1 MNIPL
6 YDLIPIDPY
15 YFQAYKKMVDLCT
28 NSYYVEFFW
37 FPNRGTE
44 DGYWENCW
52 TNDGLEEES
61 IDINDSL
68 EDNYQVATT
77 YMFEVIMK
85 ILQPM
90 TLLTKE
96 EYYDEKT
103 NLRECLRHLFTKVG

>member
-1 MNIPL
+1 
-6 YDLIPIDPY
+6 
-15 YFQAYKKMVDLCT
+15 MVDLCT
-28 NSYYVEFFW
+28 SSYYAEFFW

-44 DGYWENCW
+44 NGYWENCW
-52 TNDGLEEES
+52 TNDGFEVEA

-68 EDNYQVATT
+68 EDRYQVASL

-96 EYYDEKT
+96 EYYDEKA
-103 NLRECLRHLFTKVG
+103 NLRECLRHLITQVG